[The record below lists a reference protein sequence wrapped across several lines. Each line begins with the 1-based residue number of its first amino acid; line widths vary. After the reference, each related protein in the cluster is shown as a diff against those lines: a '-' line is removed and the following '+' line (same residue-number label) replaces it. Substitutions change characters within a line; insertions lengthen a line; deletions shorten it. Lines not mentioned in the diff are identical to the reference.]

1 MARTKI
7 FKSGNSNAVRFPASF
22 DVTPGTV
29 VEVREEQGRWIVEAV
44 PVAPRKIDVSKF
56 AGKAPWLKPLP
67 RELREFED
75 APRVWDSPD
84 WPGWSGEP
92 R

>member
-1 MARTKI
+1 MAQTKI

-22 DVTPGTV
+22 DVTPGTL

-44 PVAPRKIDVSKF
+44 PVVPAKIDVSGF

-67 RELREFED
+67 RELREFDERPSAIARRKESD
-75 APRVWDSPD
+75 
-84 WPGWSGEP
+84 EI
-92 R
+92 